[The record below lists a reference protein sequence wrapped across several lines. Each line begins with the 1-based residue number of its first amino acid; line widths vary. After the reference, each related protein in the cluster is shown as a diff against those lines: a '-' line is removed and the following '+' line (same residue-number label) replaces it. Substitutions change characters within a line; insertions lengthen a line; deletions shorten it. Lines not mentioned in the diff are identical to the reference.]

1 MKRRAEC
8 REVPLDKR
16 GVYVGLDTLRQLV
29 VTAEAVAGRKATE
42 LVIDDDGVS
51 LRIDIDA
58 INLAAYGT
66 PAYSRSCS
74 EERPSSSSK

>member
-29 VTAEAVAGRKATE
+29 VTAE
-42 LVIDDDGVS
+42 
-51 LRIDIDA
+51 
-58 INLAAYGT
+58 
-66 PAYSRSCS
+66 P
-74 EERPSSSSK
+74 